1 MEKTKVIKKEELKF
15 DLTKI
20 RGVGKIDVFEDRVE
34 IIFIL
39 ED

>member
-1 MEKTKVIKKEELKF
+1 MEKIKIIKKEDLDF

-20 RGVGKIDVFEDRVE
+20 RDVGKIDVFEDRVE

>member
-1 MEKTKVIKKEELKF
+1 MEKIKIIKKEELEF

-20 RGVGKIDVFEDRVE
+20 REIGKVNVFEDRVE
-34 IIFIL
+34 INFIV

>member
-1 MEKTKVIKKEELKF
+1 MEKTKVIKKEDLEF

-20 RGVGKIDVFEDRVE
+20 RDVGKIDVFEDRVE